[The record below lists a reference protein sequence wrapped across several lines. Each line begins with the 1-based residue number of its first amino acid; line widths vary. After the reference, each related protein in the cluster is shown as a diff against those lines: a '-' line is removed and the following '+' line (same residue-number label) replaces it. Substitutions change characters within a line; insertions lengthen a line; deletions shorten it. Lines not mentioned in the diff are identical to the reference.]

1 MTILVDLGIQCDS
14 AELCLD
20 NTTAIAFVNGSGSQR
35 TRHLKVRGY
44 KIRQLIQSGW
54 TISHCPGEYRKA
66 DLLTKALQ
74 SVRLQF
80 LCSLLQLGGDT
91 ATTATSRPEVR
102 TVGVVSSALLK
113 VLMLLQISR
122 CCSESTDDGV
132 DEGGV
137 PIEWPWELAVVTVLV
152 VLSTLFLWETAGA
165 PCRRRQSE
173 EPQIRAVSVEKERRA
188 RKLQGRVSAAIEA
201 ALSESPTG
209 DEALPRVRKDRTKC
223 SGSSA
228 QHRSESTTPTVVYG
242 GINMH
247 IPPASVPAEANLPRN
262 QGLLK
267 RTLRSIAVFT
277 KAKATKAPVVLN
289 GTYGSVGPMTLDDEV
304 RQASSVLTGRDEAA
318 GSEAGRTGQG
328 SGVSSLRIAAGRVMA
343 TVAAKVQEV
352 IPPAGKSGSTTSVL
366 VQEDNGSA
374 GTVGSGYVT
383 AGSEPRR
390 ESRLNEDQE
399 QADRNLF
406 SPQQAR
412 RLQEMETEA
421 PLLYAGDEGEEADA
435 IDLEEVDDKAFGL
448 RRINLVRASLH
459 LDTQPTPAKVG
470 EYYEHLLTELEA
482 VSRVSEAQSGTVS
495 TPKPEGNKGVRQI
508 EAKTQSASEVA
519 SPQREPKGPKSGGAS
534 GGESPK
540 KLCKWF
546 HEGKGCRRGK
556 ECRFAHDWN
565 QVPKPDRVDRC
576 MACGGKGHRKDAC
589 PNVTGGA
596 VAKRDDGASSAKAAK
611 SEGQPKTKGQD
622 PGLKKVLSEAAG
634 VLREVLATHPSSSES
649 TSVTAQDQPHGGD
662 QGVTSAKSGTKHL
675 EGPLTWA
682 TVQTAEGTSVRLR
695 GIEYPWGEPGIKP
708 SLQAKVNDDTLLG
721 VMPMWLWTLSSIAK
735 GEDVPF
741 CQTCVLQGDAASSP
755 WLQQVVTPFATW
767 SNSSEFAVQG
777 VNEGVRQT
785 KPFHVCTN
793 LGFSNS
799 GAKTLRGSVKPEG
812 VPWDSAW
819 PVCFKDELSL
829 ALFGL
834 ADSRPVEEEPTAVKV
849 VGAEESYL
857 LDDPTRPS
865 GPVSFRPPAPEVQ
878 AVAEDHSKFS
888 KENELCDSPL
898 DHPDASDSGGAEVV
912 PESNEQAQ
920 SVSPKTREGAK
931 ARRTGAASRMTEAE
945 REKWRKHIAAH
956 HIPFR
961 KDCLQCVMSGGLGL
975 QHRRVKCPT
984 MYAWAFDLAGP
995 FKELGRDDRGGK
1007 YKYVLVAGLRVPD
1020 AALPSPRQGK
1030 GDPKA
1035 EKQAPDVQV
1044 EASRTNVPD
1053 DDDDA
1058 ASEVSWLR
1066 DQLSPE
1072 PAVMKVDEDGDS
1084 SQEEDA
1090 QSDVSR
1096 YEAPFVEDLPPPEA
1110 EEAIAAD
1117 DEPEAKGGTGLDV
1130 DPWEDSGGYADMT
1143 DEKFDEAL
1151 SELLFSGANKVLRFA
1166 VPLKARQG
1174 PLILAGLQEV
1184 VTECNRLGY
1193 PVKVVH
1199 TDRAKELMSKATM
1212 DWLQSNLIQPSFT
1225 QGDDPKSNGLAE
1237 RLVGWVKAR
1246 ARLHLASSG
1255 LGVEQ
1260 WPSAMAFA
1268 CAEHRRRLLQQ
1279 DGTLPRFGQKVIF
1292 KSKHP
1297 TGKSK
1302 RPFLRWEHA
1311 VYLCPTPRTEGGHV
1325 LLRGA
1330 SGAYLVAKNVRC
1342 VEDMVDPE
1350 AEFGKEEVVEVDPP
1364 EPGFDHYQGRSPTA
1378 PSRRVRGKRAVRSVQ
1393 LASEAFAESLLLEQ
1407 LFTSDHCGR
1416 LLQLA
1421 FGGVE
1426 GGTRREHRGQVGFS
1440 VIFGAYSHGGLHG
1453 ITRASRMYPMVS
1465 RYLNEYLRRCSSN
1478 ENAENEWA
1486 SLMVVVADEVAMHRD
1501 VRNEPGSLNHVTQLT
1516 TRMMWVEGDS
1526 PLMAECERKDAQG
1539 RTHQGYLLPLTQATT
1554 VFDPKRRH
1562 AVLPATNWVIA
1573 GYTPL
1578 GYQKLS
1584 TFKQHQLIELGFRLP
1599 SLDRTPTVCK
1609 LVGPCPDRLP
1619 GFRARPYPP
1628 PPGRAAMFVRYA
1640 RMTGEE
1646 WAELCQLEEEEFERR
1661 MDRWQRVLGGHDK
1674 DPNMNSLS
1682 ASSPHHLFMQ
1692 TVFRQ
1697 RNWNRNPEVVVPGAG
1712 GEPRLLARVMDF
1724 ADDGPTEESPFP
1736 DRMLMFLVHDVIRD
1750 VLEMVILRVEARRP
1764 PQETQVQEEV
1774 GPVLQPPGPPPPEVR
1789 AVKKANPPAARLS
1802 EEPVK
1807 LPIPLPNPA
1816 YIKVAPVQPARCD
1829 ESDAAVCKAEAA
1841 TTKDLEG
1848 LLGQLREPLSVTH
1861 TASQEEVRAHLER
1874 WRPAIEKELGS
1885 LKKQGV
1891 LVSHYGNEAQEL
1903 IANPE
1908 TSVIS
1913 LKGVFTAKAPGGPED
1928 GLFKRK
1934 CRLVGCG
1941 NQATHVD
1948 ADSLYA
1954 AGAPA
1959 EVVRVALTEA
1969 CNHQWSAFTTDI
1981 KSAFTQ
1987 TPIPPYAARRYLL
2000 RPPRWLIDLGLAVP
2014 GEYFSLGMVLY
2025 GFKEAPAW
2033 WSDHRDS
2040 KLRGAKFQD
2049 CHLEQAKSDSSV
2061 TVAPRKVCISQ
2072 PVRFLGMQL
2081 QGYEDRHFSLD
2092 QEAYVDEL
2100 VRAYQLND
2108 THRSK
2113 IVCPKEI
2120 LMRESEVI
2128 QPFDEQAIKAAQ
2140 KVAGECL
2147 WLSQRTRIDIAFS
2160 TTVLC
2165 SKVSRDP
2172 HGAIEIGRRI
2182 IHYLH
2187 HTKDFKLHLKPVK
2200 GVAPLRVFTDASFAP
2215 LGQHSYGGHVVEVK
2229 GVPALWKASKQQLI
2243 SLSSSEAELI
2253 QAVEGCMYA

>member
-1 MTILVDLGIQCDS
+1 MSDLSDTSGECWEKVLREARDWYNNQFVPANPINRVRLKVPESSIDRDHRWSRVRHRMEHLIIQSCPDAVKSELSSARISGVMGILCRLHVVFKPGGVAERAEALRQVQHPRPADSPIDAALRLRTWKRWMTRLSDLG
-14 AELCLD
+14 
-20 NTTAIAFVNGSGSQR
+20 
-35 TRHLKVRGY
+35 
-44 KIRQLIQSGW
+44 
-54 TISHCPGEYRKA
+54 
-66 DLLTKALQ
+66 
-74 SVRLQF
+74 
-80 LCSLLQLGGDT
+80 
-91 ATTATSRPEVR
+91 
-102 TVGVVSSALLK
+102 
-113 VLMLLQISR
+113 
-122 CCSESTDDGV
+122 
-132 DEGGV
+132 
-137 PIEWPWELAVVTVLV
+137 
-152 VLSTLFLWETAGA
+152 GA
-165 PCRRRQSE
+165 SPD
-173 EPQIRAVSVEKERRA
+173 
-188 RKLQGRVSAAIEA
+188 A
-201 ALSESPTG
+201 ALCVQ
-209 DEALPRVRKDRTKC
+209 ALETI
-223 SGSSA
+223 
-228 QHRSESTTPTVVYG
+228 T
-242 GINMH
+242 
-247 IPPASVPAEANLPRN
+247 
-262 QGLLK
+262 
-267 RTLRSIAVFT
+267 
-277 KAKATKAPVVLN
+277 
-289 GTYGSVGPMTLDDEV
+289 
-304 RQASSVLTGRDEAA
+304 SSVLKTM
-318 GSEAGRTGQG
+318 Q
-328 SGVSSLRIAAGRVMA
+328 SL
-343 TVAAKVQEV
+343 
-352 IPPAGKSGSTTSVL
+352 S
-366 VQEDNGSA
+366 
-374 GTVGSGYVT
+374 
-383 AGSEPRR
+383 
-390 ESRLNEDQE
+390 
-399 QADRNLF
+399 F
-406 SPQQAR
+406 
-412 RLQEMETEA
+412 
-421 PLLYAGDEGEEADA
+421 
-435 IDLEEVDDKAFGL
+435 
-448 RRINLVRASLH
+448 RINLVRASLH

-611 SEGQPKTKGQD
+611 GDGQPKPKGQD

-662 QGVTSAKSGTKHL
+662 QGAGNGESPIAVAAKIQAQLESLESQLLEGGPSIRTVKCEPSECAEQTALLDSGATHAVLDVSSVKRSDLIPCTVSLAGDQRQVWHQTPGGSLVAPANKEGGTTQTILPLGCLIEQLGCSVRWSRKTGLQLIHPRLGKLKTSLKSGCPQLGREQALQLVRELESARLKELSGRLQRVQAQLKVTSGVCFNDVLDAFVTSGSYASALAFSRFVPFLSHIPQHVVRRLCVDLSDANGWELLKGLPFNRRTRKRLHQSHGWVLHLGGNAVDPSLRQLCQAQGLELITLDHMSKGLLETKVWMAL
-675 EGPLTWA
+675 SWAAFSGRIQAVVSDSPMRTWA
-682 TVQTAEGTSVRLR
+682 TVQTAEGTSVKLR
-695 GIEYPWGEPGIKP
+695 GMEYPWGEPGIKP

-735 GEDVPF
+735 GEGVPF

-755 WLQQVVTPFATW
+755 WLEQVVTPFATW

-777 VNEGVRQT
+777 INEGVRQT

-812 VPWDSAW
+812 VPWDSSW
-819 PVCFKDELSL
+819 PVCFKNELSL

-834 ADSRPVEEEPTAVKV
+834 ADSRPVEEEPTAAKV

-857 LDDPTRPS
+857 LDDHTRPS

-878 AVAEDHSKFS
+878 AVAEDHSK
-888 KENELCDSPL
+888 ENESCDSPL
-898 DHPDASDSGGAEVV
+898 DHPDASGSGGAEVV
-912 PESNEQAQ
+912 PEPNEQAQ

-931 ARRTGAASRMTEAE
+931 AKRTGAASRMTEAE

-984 MYAWAFDLAGP
+984 MYALAFDLAGP

-1030 GDPKA
+1030 GNPKA

-1090 QSDVSR
+1090 KSDVSW
-1096 YEAPFVEDLPPPEA
+1096 YEAPFVEDLPPPEV
-1110 EEAIAAD
+1110 EEDIAAD

-1130 DPWEDSGGYADMT
+1130 DPWEDSGGYANMT

-1279 DGTLPRFGQKVIF
+1279 DGTLPRFGQRVIF

-1364 EPGFDHYQGRSPTA
+1364 ESGFDHYQGGSPTA

-1393 LASEAFAESLLLEQ
+1393 LASEAFAENLLQDQ

-1421 FGGVE
+1421 FGCSE
-1426 GGTRREHRGQVGFS
+1426 GGTRREHRGPVGFS
-1440 VIFGAYSHGGLHG
+1440 VIFGAYSHGGLQG

-1478 ENAENEWA
+1478 QLAENEWS

-1501 VRNEPGSLNHVTQLT
+1501 VRNEPGSSNHVTQLT

-1526 PLMAECERKDAQG
+1526 PLLDGCERKDAQG
-1539 RTHQGYLLPLTQATT
+1539 RSHKGYLLPLTQATT

-1599 SLDRTPTVCK
+1599 SLDRTPAVCK

-1661 MDRWQRVLGGHDK
+1661 MDRWQRVLGGHDE

-1682 ASSPHHLFMQ
+1682 ASIPHHLFMQ

-1697 RNWNRNPEVVVPGAG
+1697 RNWNRNPEVVVPGTG

-1736 DRMLMFLVHDVIRD
+1736 DRMLMFSVHDVIRD

-1764 PQETQVQEEV
+1764 QQEPQAQEEM
-1774 GPVLQPPGPPPPEVR
+1774 GPVLQPPGPAPPEVR
-1789 AVKKANPPAARLS
+1789 AVKKANPQAARFS
-1802 EEPVK
+1802 DAPVK

-1816 YIKVAPVQPARCD
+1816 YIKVAPVQPARR
-1829 ESDAAVCKAEAA
+1829 EELEAAVCKAEAA

-1903 IANPE
+1903 MANPE

-1941 NQATHVD
+1941 N
-1948 ADSLYA
+1948 
-1954 AGAPA
+1954 
-1959 EVVRVALTEA
+1959 
-1969 CNHQWSAFTTDI
+1969 
-1981 KSAFTQ
+1981 
-1987 TPIPPYAARRYLL
+1987 
-2000 RPPRWLIDLGLAVP
+2000 
-2014 GEYFSLGMVLY
+2014 
-2025 GFKEAPAW
+2025 
-2033 WSDHRDS
+2033 
-2040 KLRGAKFQD
+2040 
-2049 CHLEQAKSDSSV
+2049 
-2061 TVAPRKVCISQ
+2061 
-2072 PVRFLGMQL
+2072 
-2081 QGYEDRHFSLD
+2081 
-2092 QEAYVDEL
+2092 
-2100 VRAYQLND
+2100 
-2108 THRSK
+2108 
-2113 IVCPKEI
+2113 
-2120 LMRESEVI
+2120 
-2128 QPFDEQAIKAAQ
+2128 
-2140 KVAGECL
+2140 
-2147 WLSQRTRIDIAFS
+2147 
-2160 TTVLC
+2160 
-2165 SKVSRDP
+2165 
-2172 HGAIEIGRRI
+2172 
-2182 IHYLH
+2182 
-2187 HTKDFKLHLKPVK
+2187 
-2200 GVAPLRVFTDASFAP
+2200 
-2215 LGQHSYGGHVVEVK
+2215 
-2229 GVPALWKASKQQLI
+2229 
-2243 SLSSSEAELI
+2243 
-2253 QAVEGCMYA
+2253 